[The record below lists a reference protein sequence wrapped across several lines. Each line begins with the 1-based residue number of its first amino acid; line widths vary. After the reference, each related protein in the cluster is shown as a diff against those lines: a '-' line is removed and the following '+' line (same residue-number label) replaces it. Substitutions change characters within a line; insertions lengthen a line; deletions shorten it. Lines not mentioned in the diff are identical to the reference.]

1 MPFLVLGRG
10 SVPTTAGF
18 DRGTAPPALIPSPDD
33 RGLATT
39 DRDRLAASVE
49 RAWSLFAEMVEPLD
63 LSAVTRAKGLTVRE
77 VITPLGAWPD
87 NRPLPQLLEE
97 ARSGVVG
104 DHDQGALVD
113 AVRAAHADEPRQAVL
128 DAVRAQGGQMSA
140 WLASPEADADGM
152 LPVASMLGTIPLLTF
167 LHASTYP
174 LATSALDLEQAGAV
188 VPDELLELGLVGVL
202 DTIGALA
209 ARQGLTASLVAA
221 TPTLCAGVAAVPG
234 AWRTADLD
242 GSDAAALGPRV
253 EGTVRMLLDVTASR
267 ADVPRAMAAKA
278 LALHDVPGL
287 LALAPLV
294 EQVPGIPGGAALNAS
309 MRAVSAVGSLLRRL
323 PFGRG

>member
-1 MPFLVLGRG
+1 MAQLPSVL
-10 SVPTTAGF
+10 
-18 DRGTAPPALIPSPDD
+18 LPSPGD

-39 DRDRLAASVE
+39 DRVRLAASVE
-49 RAWSLFAEMVEPLD
+49 RAWALFAEMVEPLD
-63 LSAVTRAKGLTVRE
+63 LAAVTRAKGLTVRE
-77 VITPLGAWPD
+77 VVTPLGAWPD
-87 NRPLPQLLEE
+87 NRPLRQLLEE

-104 DHDQGALVD
+104 DHDQAALVD
-113 AVRAAHADEPRQAVL
+113 AVRAAHADEPRDAVL
-128 DAVRAQGGQMSA
+128 AAVREQGGQMAA
-140 WLASPEADADGM
+140 WLASPESDVDGL

-174 LATSALDLEQAGAV
+174 LATSALDLEQAGAF

-209 ARQGLTASLVAA
+209 ARQGLTASLVAV
-221 TPTLCAGVAAVPG
+221 TPSLCAGVASMPG

-242 GSDAAALGPRV
+242 GLDHATLGPRV

-294 EQVPGIPGGAALNAS
+294 EQVPGIPGGAALSAS

-323 PFGRG
+323 PFARG